1 MADQEDLRPVPRPAI
16 AEDMTQLIGHTPL
29 VRLRRVTEG
38 CVATIVGKLEKSNPW
53 GSVKCRI
60 GVSMIRAAEA
70 DGRLDG
76 ETVIIE
82 PTSGNTGV
90 GIAGAAAARG
100 YRCIIV
106 MPDSMSLERRALLR
120 ALGAELVL
128 TPGAGGMTEAIRKAE
143 ELAAQYPKAFIPMQF
158 ENPANP
164 AIHETT
170 TAPEIWQDTDGLV
183 DIIVAGVGT
192 GGTITGV
199 ARALKRVKPTL
210 RAVAVEPSTSA
221 VLSGRE
227 RGSHGIQGIGAGFVP
242 AVLDRSLVD
251 EVVTVS
257 TEEAMTMTVRLARE
271 EGILLGI
278 SCGAAVEA
286 AVQVGRR
293 ADSAGKLIV
302 VILPDTG
309 ERYLSGPP
317 FAE

>member
-1 MADQEDLRPVPRPAI
+1 
-16 AEDMTQLIGHTPL
+16 
-29 VRLRRVTEG
+29 
-38 CVATIVGKLEKSNPW
+38 
-53 GSVKCRI
+53 
-60 GVSMIRAAEA
+60 
-70 DGRLDG
+70 
-76 ETVIIE
+76 
-82 PTSGNTGV
+82 
-90 GIAGAAAARG
+90 
-100 YRCIIV
+100 
-106 MPDSMSLERRALLR
+106 
-120 ALGAELVL
+120 
-128 TPGAGGMTEAIRKAE
+128 MTEAIRKAE

-271 EGILLGI
+271 EGILVGI